1 MDTWQLHLISKH
13 QLHTYKAHKAHEA
26 SDTSNLRMTVAG
38 VLRHAQEGELPLF
51 AWTLGLPQQ
60 DLLNMLASCFPELGL
75 AESQA
80 LTTLPVGQYL
90 TLMQTAPAEF
100 MPLKQLLLDHL
111 SPSVDAQHGHWL
123 ACAIAAASFGSR
135 HLWQDLGL
143 PGREAVSALM
153 RDYFTALFL
162 ANTQNL
168 KWKRFLFAEL
178 GRRQG
183 KHDLRPPKCTHCDD
197 FHVCFQDSATTA

>member
-1 MDTWQLHLISKH
+1 MESQQLHFIRKQSEPELAPAY
-13 QLHTYKAHKAHEA
+13 LHIAI
-26 SDTSNLRMTVAG
+26 AG

-60 DLLNMLASCFPELGL
+60 ELRVMLASGFPEPGMADARILMNL
-75 AESQA
+75 SDDQYHALLQA
-80 LTTLPVGQYL
+80 APV
-90 TLMQTAPAEF
+90 EF
-100 MPLKQLLLDHL
+100 MQLKQLLLDHQ
-111 SPSVDAQHGHWL
+111 SVSVNTQHASWL
-123 ACAIAAASFGSR
+123 ASAIAAASFGSR
-135 HLWQDLGL
+135 HLWQDLGV

-153 RDYFTALFL
+153 REYFTELFL

-183 KHDLRPPKCTHCDD
+183 KYDLRPPKCTHCDD
-197 FHVCFQDSATTA
+197 FHVCFPDSVTTT